1 MNGRRSDFELLNA
14 FVRSGDQGTFA
25 EVVRRHLDLVY
36 ATALRKVMNTGA
48 AEEVAQNVFSALA
61 GKAWRFAP
69 DDSLAPWLYK
79 TTLLEAKEWLRAEL
93 RRRRREQTAAELGT
107 TMKTP
112 DEQNTFRALLPLL
125 DEALL
130 SLREKDRTAL
140 LLRFYESQSLRNVG
154 AALGVNEDTAQKR
167 VSSAL
172 EKISRFFQRRGYKS
186 ATLAAAAALLERTS
200 ASASAASAGLVVNAA
215 LKNAPAFS
223 GAAAVLARF
232 AGLTKLQTAAICTA
246 MAVGPIAWQ
255 WNLFQ
260 RERGRAAQTE
270 AQSTS
275 TETELGSVRAE
286 IQRLRN
292 TSAEL
297 EQARTDLEI
306 AAARQTETQ
315 EKFEAWKKQLRER
328 LLAADFR
335 WSDDC
340 PFVRIPK
347 SVLPEL
353 NVHPLVSRPGVISQ
367 AASELFGLTPEEHE
381 QLESALQQHLAVMD
395 KLVESHVYET
405 NQSQCLRVPDSALE
419 SKIFVV
425 PALGSEARALGNEL
439 EATFKNT
446 LGVERWN
453 RIQPYWDRTG
463 TDTLRQTLNLDAGS
477 TAQEVAVWISQTNGQ
492 LTETCGWADS
502 TSMFTSPF
510 GQILKSFVPGTKWPH
525 PRASYSPYNFSVTPS
540 PAPDVSGVESWRDSM
555 NLPLPQSISQAIQDW
570 LQQQAVSRLGASA
583 ANP

>member
-1 MNGRRSDFELLNA
+1 MNGRRSDFELLRA
-14 FVRSGDQGTFA
+14 FVRNGDQGAFA
-25 EVVRRHLDLVY
+25 DVVRRHLNLVY
-36 ATALRKVMNTGA
+36 ATALRKVENTGA

-61 GKAWRFAP
+61 HKAWHFAP

-112 DEQNTFRALLPLL
+112 DEQNTFHAMLPLL

-140 LLRFYESQSLRNVG
+140 LLRFYESQSLRNLG
-154 AALGVNEDTAQKR
+154 AALGVSEDTAQKR

-186 ATLAAAAALLERTS
+186 ATLAAAAALLEKTS
-200 ASASAASAGLVVNAA
+200 ASASASSAGLIVNAA
-215 LKNAPAFS
+215 LKNAPALS
-223 GAAAVLARF
+223 GMAAFLARF
-232 AGLTKLQTAAICTA
+232 TVFTKLQTAAICTA
-246 MAVGPIAWQ
+246 MAAGPIAWQ
-255 WNLFQ
+255 WNHFE

-270 AQSTS
+270 AQFTS
-275 TETELGSVRAE
+275 TETELGSLRAE

-297 EQARTDLEI
+297 EQSQTELLA
-306 AAARQTETQ
+306 AAARQTEKQ
-315 EKFEAWKKQLRER
+315 EKFEAWKKQLREC

-335 WSDDC
+335 WSDDY

-353 NVHPLVSRPGVISQ
+353 DVHPLISRPGVISQ
-367 AASELFGLTPEEHE
+367 PASELLGLTAGEHE
-381 QLESALQQHLAVMD
+381 QLESALQQHFAAMD

-405 NQSQCLRVPDSALE
+405 NQSQRLRVPDSALDR
-419 SKIFVV
+419 KIFVV
-425 PALGSEARALGNEL
+425 PALGDEVTALGNEL
-439 EATFKNT
+439 ETAFKST

-453 RIQPYWDRTG
+453 WIQPFWDRTG
-463 TDTLRQTLNLDAGS
+463 TDKLRRTLNLDADS
-477 TAQEVAVWISQTNGQ
+477 SATEVAVWISQTNGE
-492 LTETCGWADS
+492 LTETCGWADRTS
-502 TSMFTSPF
+502 TFRSPF
-510 GQILKSFVPGTKWPH
+510 EQTLKSFVPGAKGPH
-525 PRASYSPYNFSVTPS
+525 PRASYSPYNFSITPTRA
-540 PAPDVSGVESWRDSM
+540 PAVSGVELWRDSM
-555 NLPLPQSISQAIQDW
+555 NLPLPQSISQTIQDW

>member
-1 MNGRRSDFELLNA
+1 MNGRRSDFELLRE
-14 FVRSGDQGTFA
+14 FVRNGDQGAFA
-25 EVVRRHLDLVY
+25 DVARRHLDLVY
-36 ATALRKVMNTGA
+36 ATALRKVENIGA
-48 AEEVAQNVFSALA
+48 AEEVAQNVFSAMA
-61 GKAWRFAP
+61 RKAWRFAP
-69 DDSLAPWLYK
+69 DDSLSAWLFK
-79 TTLLEAKEWLRAEL
+79 TTLLEAKEWLRGEL

-112 DEQNTFRALLPLL
+112 DEQTAFRTLLPLL

-172 EKISRFFQRRGYKS
+172 EKLSRFFQRRGYKS

-200 ASASAASAGLVVNAA
+200 ASASAASAGLIVNAA
-215 LKNAPAFS
+215 LKNAPALS
-223 GAAAVLARF
+223 GAAAFLARF
-232 AGLTKLQTAAICTA
+232 TAFTKLQTAAICTTL
-246 MAVGPIAWQ
+246 AVGPVAFQ
-255 WNLFQ
+255 WNHFE
-260 RERGRAAQTE
+260 RERDRAAQTE
-270 AQSTS
+270 AQFTS
-275 TETELGSVRAE
+275 TETELGSLRAE

-297 EQARTDLEI
+297 EQARADLATATAQQAEKK
-306 AAARQTETQ
+306 

-353 NVHPLVSRPGVISQ
+353 DVHPLVSRPGVISQ
-367 AASELFGLTPEEHE
+367 PASELLGLTPEERE
-381 QLESALQQHLAVMD
+381 QVENTLQQHFVAMD

-405 NQSQCLRVPDSALE
+405 NQSQRLRVPDSALD

-425 PALGSEARALGNEL
+425 PALGDEARALGNQL
-439 EATFKNT
+439 EAAFKST

-453 RIQPYWDRTG
+453 WIQPSWDRTG
-463 TDTLRQTLNLDAGS
+463 TDTLRRTLNLDADS
-477 TAQEVAVWISQTNGQ
+477 SATEVAVWISQTNGE
-492 LTETCGWADS
+492 LTETCGWVDRTS
-502 TSMFTSPF
+502 TFRSPF
-510 GQILKSFVPGTKWPH
+510 EQTLKSFVPGAKGPR
-525 PRASYSPYNFSVTPS
+525 PRASYSPYNFSITPTRA
-540 PAPDVSGVESWRDSM
+540 PAVSGVELWRDSM
-555 NLPLPQSISQAIQDW
+555 NLPLPQSISQAFQDW